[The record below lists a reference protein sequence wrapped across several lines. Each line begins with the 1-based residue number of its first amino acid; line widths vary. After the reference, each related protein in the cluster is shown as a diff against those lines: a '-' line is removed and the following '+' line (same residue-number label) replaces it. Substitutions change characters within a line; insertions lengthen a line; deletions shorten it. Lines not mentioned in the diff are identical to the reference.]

1 MTILIVFGQRI
12 GGFDFDRS
20 VSPSYHLPKYPDAAD
35 EALFADS

>member
-20 VSPSYHLPKYPDAAD
+20 VSPSYHLPTDPDAAD
-35 EALFADS
+35 LALYEDS